1 MKISD
6 LYHVYAVYAVSDA
19 ILHQF
24 RNMLIYE
31 HISEFSLKSVNQTAY
46 SGDTKS
52 SKAASAALLL
62 GQFWSG
68 YRSFDVMVIR

>member
-1 MKISD
+1 
-6 LYHVYAVYAVSDA
+6 
-19 ILHQF
+19 
-24 RNMLIYE
+24 MLIYE
-31 HISEFSLKSVNQTAY
+31 HIFEFSLKSVNHTAY